1 MTDFNGV
8 IHTTLYDAEKS
19 TTSHGYEHD
28 DDGKEVTFEE
38 HGEKLFAGRDSVIN
52 GEFTITIAMP
62 SGIANNYRP
71 ATLNLYAQADNGME
85 AIGCNNEFYVY
96 GFDETSAPDT
106 IPPQIEYFYLNH
118 EGFADGDVTNESPMV
133 IAQISDNVGIN
144 LSSIGV
150 GHQMTLRL
158 DGEKNYSDVSLY
170 YTPTISETPSGIINY
185 PIESLPD
192 GNHEIRLKVWDT
204 SGNSTEKTLTL
215 QVKQGMI
222 PNMFDVYTDANPAHT
237 ETNFY
242 IKHDRP
248 NTMATVTI
256 EVFNLMGQLV
266 WSSSKTAQSD
276 MFISSPINWDLH
288 DLSGR
293 RVNRGI
299 YVYRASIST
308 DGVQYN
314 SSARKLAVA
323 AQ

>member
-1 MTDFNGV
+1 MT
-8 IHTTLYDAEKS
+8 YYS
-19 TTSHGYEHD
+19 TIFKTHFHL
-28 DDGKEVTFEE
+28 KLKNVT
-38 HGEKLFAGRDSVIN
+38 H
-52 GEFTITIAMP
+52 
-62 SGIANNYRP
+62 
-71 ATLNLYAQADNGME
+71 
-85 AIGCNNEFYVY
+85 FYVY
-96 GFDETSAPDT
+96 GFDESSLPDT
-106 IPPQIEYFYLNH
+106 IAPEIEYLYLNH
-118 EGFADGDVTNESPMV
+118 EDFANGDVVNESPML
-133 IAQISDNVGIN
+133 IAKVSDNVSIN
-144 LSSIGV
+144 LSSAGV
-150 GHQMTLRL
+150 GHQMSLRL
-158 DGEKNYSDVSLY
+158 DGDKNYSDVALY
-170 YTPTISETPSGIINY
+170 YTPIISDISSGIINY
-185 PIESLPD
+185 PIDALPD

-204 SGNSTEKTLTL
+204 SGNSTEKSLTL
-215 QVKQGMI
+215 QVKQGTI

-266 WSSSKTAQSD
+266 WSSTKTAQSD
-276 MFISSPINWDLH
+276 MFISSPINWDLR